1 MSNEWNMEDEGGS
14 GVEFPE
20 DCERIV
26 QILAKEGYV
35 VTSLQAGNLWAKR
48 SNEWSAG
55 FLVLPKDD
63 MVVFGDLLK
72 YCGEYL
78 IKFKKEDKL

>member
-1 MSNEWNMEDEGGS
+1 MNTEWNFEDEGGA

-20 DCERIV
+20 DCGRIA
-26 QILAKEGYV
+26 QILSKAGYT

-48 SNEWSAG
+48 SNYWDAG

-63 MVVFGDLLK
+63 ELILEDLEK
-72 YCGEYL
+72 CCGEDL
-78 IKFKKEDKL
+78 EKFRGNL